1 MSYFTTIRCN
11 DWDLEEA
18 LNPYLTDSED
28 ENEAYR
34 KLKRQLLDLCN
45 YIDNNGKRVND
56 IFNTPGGENTDFV
69 NKLLKTTIPNQ
80 ENEDF
85 YDLQDL
91 EGEEQLREQ
100 LQENVIFAEEGTNS
114 GLSCNCD

>member
-34 KLKRQLLDLCN
+34 KLKRQLLDLVTN
-45 YIDNNGKRVND
+45 ISINSLAKKKVGL
-56 IFNTPGGENTDFV
+56 
-69 NKLLKTTIPNQ
+69 LLKKLPSVESTSSTTDSAIISITM
-80 ENEDF
+80 E
-85 YDLQDL
+85 
-91 EGEEQLREQ
+91 RESMTSLTLLVVKIQ
-100 LQENVIFAEEGTNS
+100 IL
-114 GLSCNCD
+114 